1 MKTETLR
8 RLLAAAKGEE
18 PADTVIKNGR
28 IINVFTNSIEDG
40 LAVSI
45 KDGYVTGIEPQAG
58 LVWSEK
64 TEVIDA
70 GARYLCPGFIDAH
83 THLDAMYPFHTI
95 VPYSLK
101 GGTTCVVSEAGMVG
115 TSCGLAALEHFI
127 DSTKGYPLRCYFLAP
142 PETPPFPDMET
153 AVGLSMTEFEKI
165 LGREDVLG
173 IGEGY
178 WTRIV
183 EGDERVL
190 GQASLALSLRKT
202 LEGHA
207 AGAKGQ
213 RLVQYLMTG
222 ITSDH
227 ESTTLDEA
235 LEKLRFG
242 VYVMIREG
250 FVRREL
256 GELSKLKDMNVDGR
270 RLILVSDTF
279 DAVMYCEEGYLDSI
293 VRRAIEYGF
302 NPLEA
307 IKMVTINVADYYG
320 LRHLGAIAPLRH
332 ADILFLD
339 DLEGVSV
346 EHVMVNGEM
355 VVTDREFNGQIKPYK
370 YPDAMKRTIKA
381 EKVTE
386 EAFRTHAVP
395 GKERIRVINV
405 VNETITR
412 ETECILSVSEGYL
425 EKDVGRD
432 ILPVAVIYRG
442 DGKHMGKGFIT
453 GTGIKEG
460 AFATSLIWDTGN
472 LLVVGSSEAEMA
484 NAVNRLIDLQGG
496 YVISRKGKISYEFPM
511 PVFSLMPECSLKEN
525 AEKIKELEKR
535 MAEIGSTMPRPFLA
549 LQTIPF
555 TGLPFLRI
563 TDKGL
568 ADIKNKRLVSLY
580 LD

>member
-1 MKTETLR
+1 M
-8 RLLAAAKGEE
+8 
-18 PADTVIKNGR
+18 
-28 IINVFTNSIEDG
+28 
-40 LAVSI
+40 
-45 KDGYVTGIEPQAG
+45 
-58 LVWSEK
+58 
-64 TEVIDA
+64 
-70 GARYLCPGFIDAH
+70 
-83 THLDAMYPFHTI
+83 
-95 VPYSLK
+95 
-101 GGTTCVVSEAGMVG
+101 
-115 TSCGLAALEHFI
+115 
-127 DSTKGYPLRCYFLAP
+127 
-142 PETPPFPDMET
+142 
-153 AVGLSMTEFEKI
+153 
-165 LGREDVLG
+165 
-173 IGEGY
+173 
-178 WTRIV
+178 
-183 EGDERVL
+183 
-190 GQASLALSLRKT
+190 
-202 LEGHA
+202 
-207 AGAKGQ
+207 
-213 RLVQYLMTG
+213 
-222 ITSDH
+222 
-227 ESTTLDEA
+227 
-235 LEKLRFG
+235 
-242 VYVMIREG
+242 
-250 FVRREL
+250 
-256 GELSKLKDMNVDGR
+256 
-270 RLILVSDTF
+270 
-279 DAVMYCEEGYLDSI
+279 
-293 VRRAIEYGF
+293 VRRAIGYGF
-302 NPLEA
+302 NPIEA

-386 EAFRTHAVP
+386 EAFRIHAVP

-412 ETECILSVSEGYL
+412 ETEAILPVSDGYL
-425 EKDVGRD
+425 QKDVDRD

-442 DGKHMGKGFIT
+442 GGKRMGKGFIT

-460 AFATSLIWDTGN
+460 AFATNLIWDTGN

-484 NAVNRLIDLQGG
+484 HAVNRLIDLQGG

-511 PVFSLMPECSLKEN
+511 PVFGLIPECSLKEN

-568 ADIKNKRLVSLY
+568 ADIKNKRLVPIY